1 MEYLLTIPG
10 TLPGLNEYIKAE
22 RSNKYKAAKMKSNAE
37 EIITFAAW
45 KCLKGIKI
53 ERPVRLEYT
62 WYDNTRRD
70 YDNIA
75 FAHKFVQDAL
85 VHNHNIKDDGRRF
98 VKGFSDTFVDVKDDP
113 RIEVKIR
120 EVES

>member
-22 RSNKYKAAKMKSNAE
+22 RSSKYKAAKMKSDAE
-37 EIITFAAW
+37 EIIIFAAR
-45 KCLKGIKI
+45 KCLKGVRIAG
-53 ERPVRLEYT
+53 PVRLEYT

-85 VHNHNIKDDGRRF
+85 VDADVLKDDGRKF
-98 VKGFSDTFVDVKDDP
+98 VTGFSDTFVDVKGDP
-113 RIEVKIR
+113 RIEVKIIKQ
-120 EVES
+120 

>member
-10 TLPGLNEYIKAE
+10 TLPGLNEYIRAE
-22 RSNKYKAAKMKSNAE
+22 RNNKYKAAKMKSDAE
-37 EIITFAAW
+37 EIIIFSAR
-45 KCLKGIKI
+45 KCLKGVGIKK
-53 ERPVRLEYT
+53 PVRLEYT

-85 VHNHNIKDDGRRF
+85 VYSGVLNDDGRKF
-98 VKGFSDTFVDVKDDP
+98 VKGFSDTFVDVKENP
-113 RIEVKIR
+113 RIEVLIR
-120 EVES
+120 EV